1 MMNELTVVEEK
12 GLKDVHVFQVCECDA
27 VAGYSLDEAI
37 EWYKN
42 LTGLEDDELYF
53 YEDVETI
60 PFDYKV
66 RKSEDEP
73 DVLISV
79 GEIVETYWEGKP
91 FIVFSTL

>member
-1 MMNELTVVEEK
+1 MMNELTFAEEK
-12 GLKDVHVFQVCECDA
+12 GLKDVYVFQVCECDA

-42 LTGLEDDELYF
+42 LTGLEDDELYS
-53 YEDVETI
+53 YEDVETT
-60 PFDYKV
+60 PFDYTV
-66 RKSEDEP
+66 RKSEDEF

-79 GEIVETYWEGKP
+79 GEILETYWESKP